1 MEVIEK
7 TVEYTRADS
16 IYTIYPIGDTHLG
29 TKHCTESDLQKT
41 ITEIKENPFALWIGI
56 GDYGEFI
63 TPDDKRWDVASIADW
78 LKLDSKGNPDDAW
91 QDNITEEQTG
101 HICKLFE
108 PIKDKCIGL
117 LEGNHESAI
126 RRFLHVN
133 VQKNICDRLEL
144 PNLGYSCWVKLRF
157 ARENS
162 NERHV
167 YKCVFTHGE
176 GWAITPGAKMN
187 RLQRFMNSFDARI
200 YGMGHMHDIIT
211 HTVPYLEL
219 SDSNLIRQRER
230 VGAVTGCWFKTYS
243 QGLASSYGEV
253 EGFPPTSLGCPKY
266 VLDLNRDIVK
276 VEG

>member
-7 TVEYTRADS
+7 TIDYTRAES
-16 IYTIYPIGDTHLG
+16 VFTIYPIGDTHLG
-29 TKHCTESDLQKT
+29 TKHCTESDLQKK
-41 ITEIKENPFALWIGI
+41 IDEIRDNDNSLWIGM

-63 TPDDKRWDVASIADW
+63 TPSDPRWDFKVTAEW
-78 LKLDSKGNPDDAW
+78 LTD
-91 QDNITEEQTG
+91 QDNIAEEQTQ

-108 PIKDKCIGL
+108 PIRDRCIGL
-117 LEGNHESAI
+117 LEGNHESNI
-126 RRFLHVN
+126 RRYLHTN

-144 PNLGYSCWVKLRF
+144 PNLGYSAWVKLRF

-187 RLQRFMNSFDARI
+187 RLQRFMNAFDARI

-211 HTVPYLEL
+211 NSVPFLEL
-219 SDSNLIRQRER
+219 SESNLIRQKER
-230 VGAVTGCWFKTYS
+230 VGAVTGCWFKTYT
-243 QGLASSYGEV
+243 QGIASSYGERK
-253 EGFPPTSLGCPKY
+253 GYPPSSLGCPKFT
-266 VLDLNRDIVK
+266 LDLNRDLVK

>member
-1 MEVIEK
+1 MEVIER
-7 TVEYTRADS
+7 TTEYVKS
-16 IYTIYPIGDTHLG
+16 ESVYTLYPLGDTHLG
-29 TKHCTESDLQKT
+29 TKHCTETDLQKK
-41 ITEIKENPFALWIGI
+41 IDEIKDNPFALWIGM

-63 TPDDKRWDVASIADW
+63 TPTDSRWDYGVIAEW
-78 LKLDSKGNPDDAW
+78 LEKK
-91 QDNITEEQTG
+91 QDNITEEQTKY
-101 HICKLFE
+101 ICRLFE

-117 LEGNHESAI
+117 LSGNHEDSC
-126 RRFLHVN
+126 RRYLHVN
-133 VQKNICDRLEL
+133 VQQNICDRLEL

-176 GWAITPGAKMN
+176 GWAVTPGAKMN

-211 HTVPYLEL
+211 NSVPFLEL
-219 SDSNLIRQRER
+219 SDANLIKQKER

-243 QGLASSYGEV
+243 QGLDSSYGERK
-253 EGFPPTSLGCPKY
+253 GYPPSSLGCPKFTI
-266 VLDLNRDIVK
+266 DLNRDMVK